1 MDIELPMIRASCLG
15 FCHKRRPPVYWHQGE
30 HWIPSIGGVVR
41 EVNSREQL
49 FEQAAGKDSNLD
61 MLRLVNIVGS
71 RDTSWFNGLKVTT
84 TFFIIRQASKARA
97 FGIGA
102 DILVATVIAALGV
115 GLPELD
121 HGVRYGQAFAIED
134 AAAQPYALAF
144 GSGGCHDRDRA
155 RVHGQAEM
163 KKRANRL

>member
-1 MDIELPMIRASCLG
+1 VSAVDHVPEQTEFYTKSYSQATWVRLVSWLDIKKHRFQIALEMDIELPMLRASCSG
-15 FCHKRRPPVYWHQGE
+15 SCHKGCPPVYWHQGE

-41 EVNSREQL
+41 EINSREQL

-61 MLRLVNIVGS
+61 MRRLVNIAGS

-84 TFFIIRQASKARA
+84 TFFTSRQASKARA

-121 HGVRYGQAFAIED
+121 HGVGYG
-134 AAAQPYALAF
+134 
-144 GSGGCHDRDRA
+144 
-155 RVHGQAEM
+155 
-163 KKRANRL
+163 